1 MLEFEETN
9 AEREQA
15 PMKAEVNAPAGFV
28 VIPLEQYNE
37 LLIAAEAS
45 YMPVKVSKESW
56 NGGATIVADV
66 DKDWL
71 FTTAR
76 ELLKQRYSPEELEH
90 YDLVP
95 PDDIYNPSVTIA
107 KRRPTE
113 PVEADPF

>member
-9 AEREQA
+9 AGREQA

-45 YMPVKVSKESW
+45 YIPVKVSKETW
-56 NGGATIVADV
+56 NGGATIIAEV

-71 FTTAR
+71 CTVAR
-76 ELLKQRYSPEELEH
+76 ELLKQRYSPEELAQ
-90 YDLVP
+90 YDMVS
-95 PDDIYNPSVTIA
+95 PDDVYSSSITIA
-107 KRRPTE
+107 KRRPQE
-113 PVEADPF
+113 PDPF